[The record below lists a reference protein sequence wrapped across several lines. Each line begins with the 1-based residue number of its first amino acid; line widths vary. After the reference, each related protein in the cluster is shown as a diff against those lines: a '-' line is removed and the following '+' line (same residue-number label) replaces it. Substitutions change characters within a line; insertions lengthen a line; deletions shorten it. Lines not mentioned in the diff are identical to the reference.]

1 MAQRNEFAKNDRT
14 LRERIVQ
21 LQSQQSARGAES
33 QRQNSRLGGT
43 TARVNNAEQLAMAE
57 AMGAAAQKAAAQSAE
72 DLRVLRKEVSAA
84 ASLRE
89 MAHEA
94 SLAVLTRELLE
105 MEASQQEETQAAE
118 RMRERLAAEASHLQ
132 RKLTR
137 VTRESVA
144 RTAEENAETQLN
156 ETARRNEAKQR
167 AERARLAVRGGSM
180 ESGPVTPEARRR

>member
-1 MAQRNEFAKNDRT
+1 M
-14 LRERIVQ
+14 
-21 LQSQQSARGAES
+21 RGAVSIKRTVGFTHIQLFATADSEHFL
-33 QRQNSRLGGT
+33 RRFCLRRTVVCSRSLGSPPRAGT
-43 TARVNNAEQLAMAE
+43 ALWCLP
-57 AMGAAAQKAAAQSAE
+57 GA
-72 DLRVLRKEVSAA
+72 V
-84 ASLRE
+84 
-89 MAHEA
+89 AHEA

-132 RKLTR
+132 RKLNR

-180 ESGPVTPEARRR
+180 ENGPVTPEARRR